1 MNRLWVQ
8 LSLAFGGVV
17 LVVMF
22 SISLTVRL
30 SNNRGAPT
38 GEVSPEVQAYFEQG
52 HQTRP
57 SWLDTL
63 TGVLIL
69 VTGVAIAAGAWT
81 SHRLTTPLS
90 ELERAAQALGQSD
103 LSQRV
108 TVHGARELRAVGL
121 RFNEMAEQLE
131 KEELLRRNLL
141 ADVAHELRHPLHI
154 VRGSLQAILDG
165 VYPLS
170 HAEIARLL
178 DQTYHLNTLVDDLHA
193 LAQAEAHQLAL
204 QRQPTDMAEL
214 VMETA
219 SAFNPLAAARA
230 INLRVELLGAMP
242 TLNVDAAR
250 LRQALNNLLGNALR
264 HTPESGRVTVRVVQS
279 DGELCISVE
288 DSGSGIAAE
297 HLPYVFDRFYRT
309 DGSRSRNRGGTGLG
323 LAIVR
328 AIMEAHGG
336 RASAVSP
343 GRGQGSVFS
352 VYLPAA

>member
-17 LVVMF
+17 LIVML
-22 SISLTVRL
+22 SLGAIVRL
-30 SNNRGAPT
+30 NNNRLAPA
-38 GEVSPEVQAYFEQG
+38 GDVPPEVQAYFEQVR
-52 HQTRP
+52 QTQP
-57 SWLDTL
+57 SWLDSISS
-63 TGVLIL
+63 IL
-69 VTGVAIAAGAWT
+69 VLVSGVAIGAGAWM

-154 VRGSLQAILDG
+154 LRGSLQAILDG

-170 HAEIARLL
+170 QAEIAHLL
-178 DQTYHLNTLVDDLHA
+178 DQTHHLNQLVEDLHA
-193 LAQAEAHQLAL
+193 LAQAEARQLPL
-204 QRQPTDMAEL
+204 QRRPTDMAVLTKE
-214 VMETA
+214 VA
-219 SAFNPLAAARA
+219 AAFNALAAAKE
-230 INLRVELLGAMP
+230 IDLRVELLGAIP
-242 TLNVDAAR
+242 TLAVDAAR

-264 HTPESGRVTVRVVQS
+264 YTPSGGRVMVRVEQTA
-279 DGELCISVE
+279 GELHISVA
-288 DSGSGIAAE
+288 DSGAGIAAE
-297 HLPYVFDRFYRT
+297 HLPYVFDRFYRA
-309 DGSRSRNRGGTGLG
+309 DAARSRDRAGTGLG

-328 AIMEAHGG
+328 AIVEAHGG
-336 RASAVSP
+336 RASADSP
-343 GRGQGSVFS
+343 GRGQGSIFNL
-352 VYLPAA
+352 YLPLG